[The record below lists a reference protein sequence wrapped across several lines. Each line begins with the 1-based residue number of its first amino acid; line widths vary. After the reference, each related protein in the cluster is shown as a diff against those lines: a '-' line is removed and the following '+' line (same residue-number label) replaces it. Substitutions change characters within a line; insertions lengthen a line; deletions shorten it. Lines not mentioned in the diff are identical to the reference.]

1 MKDDELVPL
10 LRRLIEAAES
20 SGPDPTHWAKAL
32 DYFYGRPRGDELP
45 GRSQIQSL
53 DVADMVHAVMSQ
65 VLPSFNADSV
75 CTFEPDGP
83 NDEAMCRLES
93 SATNKVMMEAGR
105 GFVVFYEALK
115 DALLLKN
122 GIIKVYL
129 EEVAGKRGIRLSAV
143 DPPCFVVGPE
153 QDCVLLDAYR
163 TSFCGE
169 RKEYSRGELIDLGF
183 PRSKVEDIAEGYES
197 TQIGQPRNRQGI
209 TTVDAK
215 AGWANE
221 RVTVWELYA
230 QLPSDEDSSTTRLY
244 RCMLGGQVLLS
255 KEPVE
260 YIPYAAGSPFPEPH
274 KFWGLSLYDRLKTVQ
289 DGKTAI
295 QRQWL
300 DNLANCNNSRTV
312 VNDSVT
318 IDDVKI
324 GRPGGIIRVEGMAP
338 VGEALMPLPVIDA
351 GPAAMSFLA
360 YFDQVRADRGG
371 AALQMASGE
380 LQVASSQVGSMGVD
394 RIFSVQEQLAG
405 MIARTFAETL
415 LRSTFMLVHRTL
427 RTELAEPLTL
437 RLADQWVQVDPSQWR
452 ERVRVNIKSGLT
464 PGERSRKA
472 AAMQAVMA
480 VQQQMLQMGQDGTNV
495 TLGNIY
501 NAQLDMCSALEIEA
515 GERYFTDPDSQ
526 HSQQVAQQKGQQNQ
540 QMQQMQ
546 MQLAQA
552 QLQLEQMKLQLDK
565 AKSDA
570 DIQFKYYDAR
580 LSAEVEEAK
589 LVGSATADLQ
599 RIELEGRFAAAEGER
614 TAAREAGNGAGA
626 GAS

>member
-1 MKDDELVPL
+1 MREDETVAV
-10 LRRLIEAAES
+10 LRRQITAAQEAGPES
-20 SGPDPTHWAKAL
+20 GQWARAL
-32 DYFYGRPRGDELP
+32 DYYYGRPRGDELP

-53 DVADMVHAVMSQ
+53 DVADMVHAVMAQ
-65 VLPSFNADSV
+65 ILPSFNADSV

-122 GIIKVYL
+122 GIVKVYL
-129 EEVAGKRGIRLSAV
+129 EEVGGKRQIRLAAV
-143 DPPCFVVGPE
+143 DPQSFVVGPD
-153 QDCVLLDAYR
+153 QQCVLLDGYH

-169 RKEYSRGELIDLGF
+169 RKEYRRGDLVDMGF
-183 PRSKVEDIAEGYES
+183 PRSKVEEIPSGDDDEAG
-197 TQIGQPRNRQGI
+197 IGHPRNRQGVAN
-209 TTVDAK
+209 TPAN

-221 RVTVWELYA
+221 WVTVWELYS
-230 QLPSDEDSSTTRLY
+230 QLPDEEDSSRTRLY
-244 RCMLGGQVLLS
+244 RCLLGGQTLLL
-255 KEPVE
+255 KERAE
-260 YIPYAAGSPFPEPH
+260 YPPYAAGSPFPEPH
-274 KFWGLSLYDRLKTVQ
+274 KFWGLSLYDRLKNVQ

-295 QRQWL
+295 LRQWL

-312 VNDSVT
+312 VNDSVS

-324 GRPGGIIRVEGMAP
+324 GRPGGIIRVDGMAP

-351 GPAAMSFLA
+351 GPAAGAFLA
-360 YFDQVRADRGG
+360 YMDQVRADRGG

-380 LQVASSQVGSMGVD
+380 MQVASSQVGSMGVD

-415 LRSTFMLVHRTL
+415 LRSTFLLVHRAL
-427 RTELAEPLTL
+427 RTELAEVLTL

-452 ERVRVNIKSGLT
+452 ERTRINIKSGLT
-464 PGERSRKA
+464 PGEKSRKA

-480 VQQQMLQMGQDGTNV
+480 VQQQMLQIGQDGTNV
-495 TLGNIY
+495 TLANIY
-501 NAQLDMCSALEIEA
+501 NAQLDMCAALEIDA

-540 QMQQMQ
+540 QMQQVQ

-570 DIQFKYYDAR
+570 ELQFKYYDAR
-580 LSAEVEEAK
+580 LGAEVEEAK
-589 LVGSATADLQ
+589 LIGGATADLN
-599 RIELEGRFAAAEGER
+599 RIELEGKYAAAQSER
-614 TAAREAGNGAGA
+614 DRAAEPRNGAGA
-626 GAS
+626 SA